1 MKSTDGVPAIRRL
14 RLIDIP
20 KATRMHEAAMQHDP
34 VMHYFRDTSDAKA
47 EHWQKKWRLDIAI
60 VLYKSVRRG
69 QTWVIGDSL
78 ATLTYELPGETED
91 AIDRLISRLMKLFSR
106 WITPRIL
113 SEQQRRRGAEW
124 GAKFK
129 KTVEEVL
136 GDRKE
141 SMWYLAEVATH
152 PDHQGHGYG
161 SALIR
166 QFTDQ
171 ADAHGCA
178 SWLMSSNVNNT
189 GFYNSLGFV
198 TEADILMGD
207 DDPDWHT
214 KPVVIKLMV
223 REPSEK
229 RPLSA

>member
-1 MKSTDGVPAIRRL
+1 MQSAYMGFT
-14 RLIDIP
+14 LID
-20 KATRMHEAAMQHDP
+20 
-34 VMHYFRDTSDAKA
+34 
-47 EHWQKKWRLDIAI
+47 
-60 VLYKSVRRG
+60 G
-69 QTWVIGDSL
+69 Q
-78 ATLTYELPGETED
+78 
-91 AIDRLISRLMKLFSR
+91 
-106 WITPRIL
+106 
-113 SEQQRRRGAEW
+113 RGAEW

-166 QFTDQ
+166 QFTEQVCVVKSIKKLSVVLERTFQ

-207 DDPDWHT
+207 DDPDWDT
-214 KPVVIKLMV
+214 KPVVIKLV
-223 REPSEK
+223 RPVRDTK
-229 RPLSA
+229 RINTMT